1 MDSEI
6 HMTSTTSIYQESQS
20 TENTDYQRH
29 SGLKCGLMKNK
40 GNKNTYY
47 YMKIFMNVNLTF
59 NAAHVSYNLNLTK
72 RLCKKGHCC
81 VIILC
86 PEKNDMWL
94 SHSKYS
100 LN

>member
-1 MDSEI
+1 
-6 HMTSTTSIYQESQS
+6 
-20 TENTDYQRH
+20 
-29 SGLKCGLMKNK
+29 
-40 GNKNTYY
+40 
-47 YMKIFMNVNLTF
+47 MKIFMNVNLTF